1 MAGFL
6 NDLRIALRTIGKRP
20 GFVLVI
26 VLTLALGIGAN
37 TAIFGVVNAYLLRP
51 LPFPDAGRLVA
62 LEDRQPPADL
72 TPASFPEFEDW
83 RKGNQVFD
91 FVAGRFV
98 HSLNLIGRHD
108 PVRVRAALVSQDFFP
123 MLRVHPVLGR
133 TFTAA
138 EHKTGAAAVAVIST
152 ELWQHEFGG
161 DPHAIGQSITLDR
174 TPYTVIGI
182 VGERQLRFGSPK
194 VTDLWIPL
202 ERDVPWRQRGVHFL
216 TVIARLKPGVTLDRA
231 AQSLKVLAAQLDA
244 QYKTGHSIVASPL
257 QANLFGE
264 TRASL
269 LILLGAAGL
278 LLVIACVNVANILLA
293 RATARGKEFAL
304 RAALGAGRWRL
315 IRQTLA
321 ESFLLTGAGAAAGY
335 LLALWGS
342 ALIEK
347 SWPSS
352 MARPASF
359 DADWRVF
366 AFLLGVTIASAI
378 LFGLAPALQVSPSSL
393 QEFLKDG
400 WNQTSGAGS
409 RNGLRSGLAAGE
421 VAVAS
426 VLLIGAGLLI
436 ESLWRVMQVD
446 PGFHAENVLTM
457 SISLP
462 SAKYREDPQLIGFY
476 DGLIGRLRNLPQTVA
491 AGAIVNLPLGDGG
504 MNGDF
509 AIEGVTFPP
518 NQEPIAEKYIVTPGY
533 FRAMG
538 VRLLRG
544 RFFTEQDGRGGA
556 DVIIIG
562 ESVAR
567 KFWPNQ
573 SPLGKRVNI
582 QFGHS
587 DRKGWQ
593 EVVGVVPDVK
603 RDGLDMAAG
612 FELYI
617 PFTQAPTNGMTLVIR
632 STGDPATLAA
642 AARAQVLAIDR
653 EQPVYGVQTMQQVV
667 ADSLS
672 GRRMSTGLLA
682 AFAGLAVLLALIGIY
697 GVVSYWVS
705 QRTREMGIRA
715 ALGADPGHIV
725 RLVLARGLIVTG
737 AGIVV
742 GLLSSLALSR
752 LLASLLFEVKPHDL
766 RTMAAVP
773 LVLGVVA
780 LTACLIPARRAA
792 RVDPMVA
799 LRSE

>member
-1 MAGFL
+1 LAGFS
-6 NDLRIALRTIGKRP
+6 NDLRIALRTLVKRP

-51 LPFPDAGRLVA
+51 LPFPDADRLIA
-62 LEDRQPPADL
+62 LQDHQPPDDL
-72 TPASFPEFEDW
+72 TPASFPELADW

-91 FVAGRFV
+91 FVAGSFV
-98 HSLNLIGRHD
+98 RNLNLIGRHD
-108 PVRVRAALVSQDFFP
+108 PARVRAALVSQDFFP
-123 MLRVHPVLGR
+123 MLRVQPVLGR

-138 EHKTGAAAVAVIST
+138 EHQPGAAAVAVIGT
-152 ELWQHEFGG
+152 DLWQREFGR

-174 TPYTVIGI
+174 APYTVVGVIG
-182 VGERQLRFGSPK
+182 EQQLRFGSPRCM
-194 VTDLWIPL
+194 DIWIPL
-202 ERDVPWRQRGVHFL
+202 ERDAPWRQRGVHFL
-216 TVIARLKPGVTLDRA
+216 TVIAKLKPGVTLDRA
-231 AQSLKVLAAQLDA
+231 RQNLKVLAGQLDA
-244 QYKTGHSIVASPL
+244 QYKTGHGIVAMPL

-269 LILLGAAGL
+269 LILFSAAGL
-278 LLVIACVNVANILLA
+278 LLVIACANVANILLA
-293 RATARGKEFAL
+293 RATSRGKEFAV

-321 ESFLLTGAGAAAGY
+321 ESILLTGAGSGAGF

-347 SWPSS
+347 SWPTR
-352 MARPASF
+352 MARPANF

-366 AFLLGVTIASAI
+366 VFLLGVAVISAM
-378 LFGLAPALQVSPSSL
+378 LFGLAPALQVSASSL
-393 QEFLKDG
+393 QEFLNDG
-400 WNQTSGAGS
+400 WNRMSGAGA
-409 RNGLRSGLAAGE
+409 RNGLRAGLAAAE
-421 VAVAS
+421 MAVAS

-436 ESLWRVMQVD
+436 QSLWRVMQVD
-446 PGFHAENVLTM
+446 PGFRAEKVLTM
-457 SISLP
+457 SVSLP
-462 SAKYREDPQLIGFY
+462 SAKYKEDRQLIGFY
-476 DGLIGRLRNLPQTVA
+476 DGLMQKLRDLPQTLA

-509 AIEGVTFPP
+509 AIEGIAFRPD
-518 NQEPIAEKYIVTPGY
+518 QAPIAEKYIVTPDY

-538 VRLLRG
+538 VHLLQG

-556 DVIIIG
+556 DVIIVG

-573 SPLGKRVNI
+573 SPLGKRVNM
-582 QFGHS
+582 QLG

-603 RDGLDMAAG
+603 RDGLDRAAG
-612 FELYI
+612 FELYV
-617 PFTQAPTNGMTLVIR
+617 PFTQAPTNGMTLAIR
-632 STGDPATLAA
+632 SAADPGNLAA

-672 GRRMSTGLLA
+672 GRRMSTALLA
-682 AFAGLAVLLALIGIY
+682 AFAGLALLLASIGIY

-715 ALGADPGHIV
+715 ALGADPGNIV
-725 RLVLARGLIVTG
+725 WLVLGRGLLVTG

-742 GLLSSLALSR
+742 GLLASLALSR
-752 LLASLLFEVKPHDL
+752 FLTSLLFEVQPHDV
-766 RTMAAVP
+766 RTMAMVP
-773 LVLGVVA
+773 LLLGAVA
-780 LTACLIPARRAA
+780 VAACLLPALRAA